1 MKNSARGRFILIMFA
16 VLVVFLAVFYFVA
29 NGKRDDSMT
38 KLSATEA
45 TIQRDLS
52 INYPQTPKAVVR
64 YYAELSQCMY
74 DPSNTDK
81 EIEEIAKQSRALF
94 DDELKAQQT
103 DEQYLA
109 SLKSTVAGFIKD
121 NRRIVSFTVSPSSE
135 VIYSKLDIGEVAS
148 LYCTYT
154 MQKGSVSYSD
164 PEHFLLRRD
173 GDGRWKILGWQSTSV
188 EQQQPSPQQQ
198 TASPKKEAADVPA
211 GNKADDAA
219 AGYKSAEGTPAPAGE
234 AEGAETPEV
243 VIEKPTVEIPTVEI
257 KVPGV
262 DQ

>member
-29 NGKRDDSMT
+29 NGKRDDGMT

-74 DPSNTDK
+74 DPANSDA
-81 EIEEIAKQSRALF
+81 EIEEIAKQSRELF

-109 SLKSTVAGFIKD
+109 SLKSTIAGFIND

-135 VIYSKLDIGEVAS
+135 VIYSRLDIGEVAS

-188 EQQQPSPQQQ
+188 EQAQAESVPPEKDG
-198 TASPKKEAADVPA
+198 TDVNDTP
-211 GNKADDAA
+211 A
-219 AGYKSAEGTPAPAGE
+219 AGSSGSEGKNEVYGTEGS
-234 AEGAETPEV
+234 GAETPEV
-243 VIEKPTVEIPTVEI
+243 KIEKPTVEIPTVEI

>member
-1 MKNSARGRFILIMFA
+1 M
-16 VLVVFLAVFYFVA
+16 VFLAVFYFVA
-29 NGKRDDSMT
+29 NGKREDSMT

-74 DPSNTDK
+74 DPANSD
-81 EIEEIAKQSRALF
+81 EQIAEIARQSRDLF

-109 SLKSTVAGFIKD
+109 SLKSTIAGFIND

-135 VIYSKLDIGEVAS
+135 VIYSKLDIGDVAS

-188 EQQQPSPQQQ
+188 EEPQAEAQP
-198 TASPKKEAADVPA
+198 AAIE
-211 GNKADDAA
+211 
-219 AGYKSAEGTPAPAGE
+219 EGAKAGE
-234 AEGAETPEV
+234 APPKESAGSETKPPADGSKGSEAPEII
-243 VIEKPTVEIPTVEI
+243 IEKPTVEIPTVEI